1 MNTIEL
7 TKEEENFLSAFAE
20 NEPVI
25 DFLLEKV
32 MNYVKNQMIDEKI
45 TVPEARGA
53 RLCLTKLAKTLKSYK

>member
-1 MNTIEL
+1 MNDIKL

-25 DFLLEKV
+25 DHLLEKV
-32 MNYVKNQMIDEKI
+32 MDYVKSQMIDEKI
-45 TVPEARGA
+45 TVQEARGA